1 MKTNKLAAAAVLQ
14 ILIFAYFWAI
24 GCAIINKPD
33 VRQWSERAR
42 LLWVSMS
49 AVLGTAASIAY
60 LKHDEDGGK
69 R

>member
-24 GCAIINKPD
+24 GCAITGRYD
-33 VRQWSERAR
+33 VTTWPEWGRMA
-42 LLWVSMS
+42 WVGLS
-49 AVLGTAASIAY
+49 ALFGTLASINY
-60 LKHDEDGGK
+60 LKDDNNGGK